1 MRSLTSARSVRV
13 AVKGVAVL
21 GFGLV
26 GVAVPIA
33 SADPVVPVEPGV
45 PAPEALPVPAPAA
58 PAPAPGAPATVAQAS
73 AQAPLAAPLTPP
85 LTPPDGVSHLPS
97 PDSLPPGT
105 TQTAP
110 EHPTLGYLKDVWN
123 ALRSE
128 DVTAS
133 DALLLL
139 AQRPVNDARIADSV
153 PQSQTG
159 PVAAPAAVP
168 APPAAVPAESATPG
182 EAPAQAGAAE
192 ASAPVPPAAEAPAP
206 AAAG

>member
-1 MRSLTSARSVRV
+1 MRSLTAARSVRV

-26 GVAVPIA
+26 GLAVPIA

-45 PAPEALPVPAPAA
+45 PAAEALPAPAPAA

-85 LTPPDGVSHLPS
+85 DGVAHLPS

-153 PQSQTG
+153 PQSQAG

-192 ASAPVPPAAEAPAP
+192 ASAPVPPAAESPAP